1 MKKKEKLIKVNGKG
15 KRIICSGQT
24 HHALGPMHHL
34 FDSNTSSVL
43 IDIL

>member
-15 KRIICSGQT
+15 KRIMRW
-24 HHALGPMHHL
+24 GPMHHL

>member
-24 HHALGPMHHL
+24 HHALGP
-34 FDSNTSSVL
+34 DVSSV
-43 IDIL
+43 